1 VGTESETLK
10 RTASRV
16 AWSIFVLIVLSTVA
30 GEAVSAAQGSG
41 VDGFAIFVMSFPLV
55 GALIVSSRPD
65 NNVGWVMLGIGA
77 LLGVSELLEIYAVFG
92 LDVRPGSLPVPGVAL
107 ALNAP
112 MWVPVI
118 GLPGTFLIL
127 LFPDGRL
134 PSSRWR
140 PWGWFCLAA
149 LVLSYLAILIQPYE
163 FVDEGY
169 PGVTNPF
176 GIDAM
181 ASFAGPLLATLLSI
195 PIAIVGCA
203 LALRQRFRR
212 SRGLNRLQLKWLAAA
227 AGMVAAVY
235 GVSMLVSLPFNIAGS
250 ETPAWLLWSESVSI
264 FPFFLL
270 PIAVGIAILKHRL
283 YDIDVIIN
291 RALVYGTLTVALT
304 TAYIVAI
311 AALQVIARPFAGQS
325 QLAVAGSTLA
335 VAALFQ
341 PARVRIQAFIDRRF
355 YRSKFDAGKTLDD
368 FSARL
373 RDEVNLETLT
383 ADLLAVVD
391 QTMRPAH
398 RSLWLREAGVG
409 NPTAQPRQ

>member
-1 VGTESETLK
+1 MDGRVHAAGVAASRPWHRARPGGHLFGRPGRVRPAPPRLRASGVHAYRSQAGRACEPALSRPSAFPVECATERNVREPEDVTRVGTESDTLK

-30 GEAVSAAQGSG
+30 GEAFSAAEGSG

-65 NNVGWVMLGIGA
+65 NKVGWVMLGIGA
-77 LLGVSELLEIYAVFG
+77 LLGVSELLETYAVFR
-92 LDVRPGSLPVPGVAL
+92 LDVRPGSLPAPGVAL

-149 LVLSYLAILIQPYE
+149 LVLSYLVILIQPYE

-203 LALRQRFRR
+203 LVLRQRFRR

-227 AGMVAAVY
+227 ARMVAAGY
-235 GVSMLVSLPFNIAGS
+235 GVS
-250 ETPAWLLWSESVSI
+250 T
-264 FPFFLL
+264 
-270 PIAVGIAILKHRL
+270 
-283 YDIDVIIN
+283 
-291 RALVYGTLTVALT
+291 
-304 TAYIVAI
+304 
-311 AALQVIARPFAGQS
+311 
-325 QLAVAGSTLA
+325 
-335 VAALFQ
+335 
-341 PARVRIQAFIDRRF
+341 
-355 YRSKFDAGKTLDD
+355 
-368 FSARL
+368 
-373 RDEVNLETLT
+373 
-383 ADLLAVVD
+383 
-391 QTMRPAH
+391 
-398 RSLWLREAGVG
+398 VG
-409 NPTAQPRQ
+409 NLAFRINGRGA